1 MATKQSRKE
10 RQDALLKNL
19 HDEVETLTKGER
31 WIEWLTFSASLRS
44 VSGRRYSFNNQI
56 LAWMQRPEAQY
67 LAGFKKWQDEGRQVR
82 KGSKGISI
90 LGFRTFERDVIL
102 PNGKPGK
109 ETVPYFPPVTV
120 FDYADTDPIEGAT
133 RVFDPEAVAH
143 PAQRLVGDDEN
154 GLYALIEAWLK
165 GEGWTV
171 TREAVSGETNG
182 YTRTDGSKSIVIR
195 DDVSD
200 AQAVKTLI
208 HEAAHAVLHT
218 DAEGKGD
225 AAHYVEHRGLCEVEA
240 ESTAY
245 VVAAL
250 LGLDTSDYSIGYVAT
265 WADADHALIA
275 STGENV
281 TRAVDKIATGL
292 GL

>member
-1 MATKQSRKE
+1 MATKTTRKE
-10 RQDALLKNL
+10 RQAELLKNL
-19 HDEVETLTKGER
+19 HDEVETLTSGER
-31 WIEWLTFSASLRS
+31 WIEWLRFSTTLRS

-56 LAWMQRPEAQY
+56 LAWVQRPEAQY
-67 LAGFKKWQDEGRQVR
+67 LAGFKKWQEEGRQVR

-120 FDYADTDPIEGAT
+120 FDYADTDPIEGAAK
-133 RVFDPEAVAH
+133 VFDPEAVAH
-143 PAQRLVGDDEN
+143 PAQRLEGSDDR
-154 GLYALIEAWLK
+154 GLFAHVEAWLTS
-165 GEGWTV
+165 EGWTV
-171 TREAVSGETNG
+171 TREVIPGESNG
-182 YTRTDGSKSIVIR
+182 FTRTDGSKSIVVSSE
-195 DDVSD
+195 VSD

-225 AAHYVEHRGLCEVEA
+225 AGHYILHRGVCEVEA
-240 ESTAY
+240 ESVAY
-245 VVAAL
+245 VIAGL
-250 LGLDTSDYSIGYVAT
+250 LGLDTSGYSVGYVAT
-265 WADADHALIA
+265 WADANHELIQ

-292 GL
+292 GV